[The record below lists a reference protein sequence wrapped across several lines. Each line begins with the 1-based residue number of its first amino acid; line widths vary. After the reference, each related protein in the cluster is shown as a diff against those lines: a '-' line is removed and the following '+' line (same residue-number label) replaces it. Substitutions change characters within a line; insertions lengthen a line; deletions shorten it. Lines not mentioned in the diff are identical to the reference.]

1 MGGTRRNLAPVLGAD
16 RTTVYERSRNGG
28 PNLIPRDVI
37 LSVRAYV
44 SARRAGDE
52 PARAVKTRVAGKPPV
67 QGDVLTW
74 GGALR
79 VTLHRCR
86 GCSSSCG
93 PARLLFAASDTV

>member
-16 RTTVYERSRNGG
+16 RTTAYERSRDGG

-52 PARAVKTRVAGKPPV
+52 PARAVKARVAGKPPV

-74 GGALR
+74 GGHCA
-79 VTLHRCR
+79 
-86 GCSSSCG
+86 
-93 PARLLFAASDTV
+93 